1 MTTVRDLKPVATII
15 YTILP
20 LFTEDEKIN
29 GVCGETSTLT
39 G

>member
-20 LFTEDEKIN
+20 LFTEDEKIG
-29 GVCGETSTLT
+29 GVSEETSTVT